1 MGSTLNEFF
10 EISAF
15 AGVTLSLLA
24 YALGMFLKRK
34 THLGIF
40 NPLLVSIAVT

>member
-24 YALGMFLKRK
+24 YARYVPEKK
-34 THLGIF
+34 DTSWDI
-40 NPLLVSIAVT
+40 